1 MHSNLITAARG
12 ACPGPY
18 LEAPYLPSEV
28 SDLLAAFPAEIGSL
42 SPDPGDIP
50 DEFWDDN
57 NEWSRLASRWFF
69 KGLPVDAGFA
79 PSKTLLTLPGEAES
93 AVGAAIKHLGTILG
107 SYQPKHEH
115 KMAATAFL
123 FSQWFDYIDLGDGST
138 VGSIPEEGDA

>member
-1 MHSNLITAARG
+1 MHSDLIAASRS

-28 SDLLAAFPAEIGSL
+28 SDLLAAFPARVGSL

-50 DEFWDDN
+50 DEFWDDS

-79 PSKTLLTLPGEAES
+79 PSKTLLTFPEGAES

-123 FSQWFDYIDLGDGST
+123 FSQWFDYIDLGDEGT